1 MTNVK
6 QKMTVE
12 QEEAELEA
20 KIAEFRKTKAHR
32 SLVEALNSGWL
43 PQGTRIVDPKNPE
56 AGRVIVFTPDE
67 AELVAVELRK
77 IVAARI

>member
-6 QKMTVE
+6 HKLTVE

-20 KIAEFRKTKAHR
+20 KLAEFRKTKAHR
-32 SLVEALNSGWL
+32 SLVQALDSGWL
-43 PQGTRIVDPKNPE
+43 PQGTRLVDPKNPE

-67 AELVAVELRK
+67 AATVAAELRK